1 MSCLKSAL
9 ACGVSGDGGRKV
21 RCSFERNFERVVEGW
36 EILTLC
42 GYCSYYVGQFWL
54 IFCVEV
60 FPRPGEVLTY
70 AVLGRQIGYR
80 YGVNHTEAGWKS
92 VRTLQEQRLV
102 ASSSL
107 E

>member
-1 MSCLKSAL
+1 MFVRSRRSF
-9 ACGVSGDGGRKV
+9 AC
-21 RCSFERNFERVVEGW
+21 VVEGW

-42 GYCSYYVGQFWL
+42 GYCSYYVGQSWL

-60 FPRPGEVLTY
+60 FPRPREVLTY

-80 YGVNHTEAGWKS
+80 HDASHTEAGWTN
-92 VRTLQEQRLV
+92 VRTLQERQLV